1 MGTRKILYNFPNLK
15 DSSCDNKSLFFFQ
28 IISQLP
34 TLDIL
39 QRDRSLLIKSD
50 WTLLSN
56 IIHAHD
62 TYSTSSQLSHTIN
75 NLSTL
80 PVEIDLVPINPI
92 EIVTQMYTSM
102 QSFIRSSPDFRIL
115 TFNEQTSLFD
125 RNLHGVTG
133 FYATLFFRYT
143 NLLQNDRYM
152 DAFINIYGPDIMLLA
167 KKVNERLDP
176 DATLIKLVLII
187 FAFSSDCLIINKHDN
202 IERDSLLY
210 GTFRLLGSQ
219 NVYVELLWK
228 YMIYRYG
235 YNDSILRFSR
245 LIQMFLLQ
253 LTNMAIVHENNEVH
267 QKMVADVIEK
277 TKQSLIIDDI
287 EESPLWGRT

>member
-1 MGTRKILYNFPNLK
+1 
-15 DSSCDNKSLFFFQ
+15 
-28 IISQLP
+28 
-34 TLDIL
+34 
-39 QRDRSLLIKSD
+39 
-50 WTLLSN
+50 
-56 IIHAHD
+56 
-62 TYSTSSQLSHTIN
+62 
-75 NLSTL
+75 
-80 PVEIDLVPINPI
+80 
-92 EIVTQMYTSM
+92 M

-133 FYATLFFRYT
+133 FYATLFFRNT

-176 DATLIKLVLII
+176 DATLNKLVLII
-187 FAFSSDCLIINKHDN
+187 FAFSSSCLIINKHDT

-235 YNDSILRFSR
+235 YNESALRFSR
-245 LIQMFLLQ
+245 LIQILLCI
-253 LTNMAIVHENNEVH
+253 LKHLGIMYTNNEVH
-267 QKMVADVIEK
+267 QTMADDVIQK
-277 TKQSLIIDDI
+277 AKRSLIIHDNED
-287 EESPLWGRT
+287 SPLWGRNR

>member
-1 MGTRKILYNFPNLK
+1 MHSNVINPLEIVSQMY
-15 DSSCDNKSLFFFQ
+15 
-28 IISQLP
+28 ISMESV
-34 TLDIL
+34 I
-39 QRDRSLLIKSD
+39 RSL
-50 WTLLSN
+50 
-56 IIHAHD
+56 
-62 TYSTSSQLSHTIN
+62 
-75 NLSTL
+75 
-80 PVEIDLVPINPI
+80 
-92 EIVTQMYTSM
+92 
-102 QSFIRSSPDFRIL
+102 PDFRIL
-115 TFNEQTSLFD
+115 TYNEQTSLFE
-125 RNLHGVTG
+125 RNSHGVNG
-133 FYATLFFRYT
+133 LYAVFFFR
-143 NLLQNDRYM
+143 NSGILRNAHCM
-152 DAFINIYGPDIMLLA
+152 EAFTNIYGPEMMLLA
-167 KKVNERLDP
+167 ENVNQRLDP
-176 DATLIKLVLII
+176 DATLIKLILII
-187 FAFSSDCLIINKHDN
+187 YSFSSNCLIINKHDN

-210 GTFRLLGSQ
+210 GTFRILGSQ